1 MYEPEF
7 INCKCPKCRTGRLM
21 FNFFSKGYEDGKEYG
36 LNAKQDYADK
46 AYQQAKEEVIEEI
59 KKIII
64 DEFYKLEEIEKD
76 FKINQEIIRTRN
88 KIIKLLK

>member
-1 MYEPEF
+1 MKKHENHFCANNDVEC
-7 INCKCPKCRTGRLM
+7 ICKCY
-21 FNFFSKGYEDGKEYG
+21 SDGF
-36 LNAKQDYADK
+36 KQGK
-46 AYQQAKEEVIEEI
+46 KEVIEEI
-59 KKIII
+59 KKIIT